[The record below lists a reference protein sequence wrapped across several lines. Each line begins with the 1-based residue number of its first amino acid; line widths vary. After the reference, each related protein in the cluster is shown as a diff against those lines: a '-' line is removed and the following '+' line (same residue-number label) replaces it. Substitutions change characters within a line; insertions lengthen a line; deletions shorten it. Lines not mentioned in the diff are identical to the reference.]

1 MQLTDLIAVMEKI
14 APPSLAESWDNPGLL
29 IEPEGDEI
37 TRVLVALDCT
47 PTVAREAIARGTQ
60 LVITHHP
67 LFFKPVKRMYHSAP
81 DTAAAYLLIR
91 HGIGLYAAHTN
102 LDCALGGVND
112 ALAAAI
118 GLVNIRAL
126 EADAQ
131 GDAPGIG
138 RTGDLT
144 APIRLK
150 ALAGDIRDRLNAA
163 VRYGGDPD
171 RLIRTVAVVG
181 GSGGDCIE
189 QAKFAGADVLVTG
202 ELKHSQAIAAQIVG
216 ICVIEAGHYETERVV
231 LPDLV
236 AGLQSA
242 LDTIQYKVDL
252 LTAQTEHAPLLA
264 P

>member
-1 MQLTDLIAVMEKI
+1 MQLADLIAVMEKI

-29 IEPEGDEI
+29 IEPEEDEI

-47 PTVAREAIARGTQ
+47 PAVAREAIACGAQ

-102 LDCALGGVND
+102 LDCAQGGVND
-112 ALAAAI
+112 VLAAAI
-118 GLVNIRAL
+118 GLVNIRPL
-126 EADAQ
+126 EANAD
-131 GDAPGIG
+131 DTPGIG
-138 RTGDLT
+138 RVGDLA
-144 APIRLK
+144 APISLK
-150 ALAGDIRDRLNAA
+150 VLAGDIRDRLSAA

-181 GSGGDCIE
+181 GSGGDLFE
-189 QAKFAGADVLVTG
+189 QAKLAGADVLVTG
-202 ELKHSQAIAAQIVG
+202 EIKHSQAIAAQIVG

-252 LTAQTEHAPLLA
+252 LTAQTERAPLLA